1 MEIYSSQ
8 TIRNAIRSARVLC
21 SEKGVL
27 PSTISMSDIYT
38 RLIFET
44 GRWVERYASDLLYD
58 IKAIDDYIKSPDKV
72 PQANF
77 PIGLRKS
84 GVDGTN
90 FILSRLSDTRQ
101 GPCPYVYP
109 AQVYNKILA
118 VSITL
123 DDNNFNFDVK
133 LYDITNSIL
142 TIDPSDR
149 TD

>member
-21 SEKGVL
+21 SEKGFL
-27 PSTISMSDIYT
+27 PSEINMSDIYT
-38 RLIFET
+38 QLIFET

-72 PQANF
+72 QQANF

-109 AQVYNKILA
+109 EQVYNKILA

-133 LYDITNSIL
+133 LYDITNTIL
-142 TIDPSDR
+142 TIDASDR

>member
-1 MEIYSSQ
+1 MEIYNSQ

-44 GRWVERYASDLLYD
+44 GRWVDRYASDLLYD

-72 PQANF
+72 QQANF

-90 FILSRLSDTRQ
+90 FILSRLSDTRC
-101 GPCPYVYP
+101 GPSPYVYSER
-109 AQVYNKILA
+109 VYNKILA

-123 DDNNFNFDVK
+123 DENNYNFTVK
-133 LYDITNSIL
+133 LYDITNNIL
-142 TIDPSDR
+142 TIDPNDHTS
-149 TD
+149 